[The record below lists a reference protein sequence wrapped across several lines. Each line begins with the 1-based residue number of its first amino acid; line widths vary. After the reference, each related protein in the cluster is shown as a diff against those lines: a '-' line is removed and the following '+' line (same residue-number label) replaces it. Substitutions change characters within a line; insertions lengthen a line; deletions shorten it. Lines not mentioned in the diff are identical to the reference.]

1 VAANSLKLTV
11 DSAVTASF
19 AIAGTPP
26 SDDKA
31 DECSDPGA
39 DGYSL
44 VGVLMHGFVGGLR
57 GLDCL
62 VADPTRN
69 FFAVFQCGGQTLAG
83 FPDFFSGHIG
93 CRGYQGARVF
103 DERTHVIGGCV
114 CMSVHNLLLSLFI
127 CAFRR

>member
-1 VAANSLKLTV
+1 VASSLKLTI
-11 DSAVTASF
+11 DSAVTESF

-39 DGYSL
+39 DDYRL

-57 GLDCL
+57 CL
-62 VADPTRN
+62 NCFVADTARD
-69 FFAVFQCGGQTLAG
+69 FFGVFQCGGQTLAG

-103 DERTHVIGGCV
+103 GERTHVIGGCV
-114 CMSVHNLLLSLFI
+114 RMSVHDLLLSLFI